1 MDANDLVRRINDNL
15 HWSHIDVNKSLDGED
30 QTKDI
35 WAQIVALWPKP
46 DESFVDG
53 LYLLLLDREADSA
66 GMAAHCSAM
75 AAGSPRADVV
85 RSLALS
91 DEARMRDLDVS
102 WLPRLDDPPPRPVR
116 SPLVFLKTAFWDLT
130 AVRPRGVWAHVKNR
144 LRRRAS

>member
-15 HWSHIDVNKSLDGED
+15 HWSHIDVKESLDGEY
-30 QTKDI
+30 QPKDI
-35 WAQIVALWPKP
+35 WGQIVALWPKP

-53 LYLLLLDREADSA
+53 LYLPLLDREADSV

-102 WLPRLDDPPPRPVR
+102 WLHRLDDPPPRPPSGPC
-116 SPLVFLKTAFWDLT
+116 SP
-130 AVRPRGVWAHVKNR
+130 
-144 LRRRAS
+144 S